1 MPKFDNRNYRRQIG
15 FTNQTNLKKFFK
27 ATDILSINL
36 EKIEK
41 FNQRLKDIFCNVN
54 QAIHPSVRWE
64 NMDEIN
70 QAIDDAYTIMKKHNI
85 FDRLNN
91 YGRYPEDVYY
101 NWMRGYIV
109 CKFFSPALAKI
120 FNIPDDNIKTV
131 GHDSLTDADTFSQSP
146 VADLELVIDD
156 STIRLEVQSGYTGT
170 NDIKAHK
177 VKEARRS
184 FQEEKILSYVVH
196 FDLFNGTMAI
206 VNITNIDEDNVNW
219 VTRSQ
224 MEGQKVF
231 AIPSE
236 AFRWFLPNE
245 VPCYSDIIF

>member
-1 MPKFDNRNYRRQIG
+1 M
-15 FTNQTNLKKFFK
+15 
-27 ATDILSINL
+27 
-36 EKIEK
+36 
-41 FNQRLKDIFCNVN
+41 
-54 QAIHPSVRWE
+54 
-64 NMDEIN
+64 
-70 QAIDDAYTIMKKHNI
+70 
-85 FDRLNN
+85 
-91 YGRYPEDVYY
+91 
-101 NWMRGYIV
+101 
-109 CKFFSPALAKI
+109 
-120 FNIPDDNIKTV
+120 
-131 GHDSLTDADTFSQSP
+131 
-146 VADLELVIDD
+146 ELVIDN

-219 VTRSQ
+219 VTRHQ

-231 AIPSE
+231 AIPAE